1 MHQPLHH
8 NYKKGISCYSRI
20 LEGMGNVV
28 DSSACTD
35 VGNMR
40 CQDAEFLHL
49 RDFLDIDR
57 HTSRS
62 RVGANNRL
70 VASYSLSKAAA

>member
-1 MHQPLHH
+1 MEE
-8 NYKKGISCYSRI
+8 GIS
-20 LEGMGNVV
+20 NVV

-35 VGNMR
+35 VGNIR

-57 HTSRS
+57 HTPHC
-62 RVGANNRL
+62 RVGADNRL
-70 VASYSLSKAAA
+70 AASYSLLKAAA